1 MNDIRH
7 NEPYTIE
14 DVTLILDGFANGKFL
29 QEIAKAARRTT
40 SGVDNLR
47 AKYRVFKSGVGVIYI
62 SPSLKDIF
70 KQYDASKAQR
80 KMQTNGNAEQRQPEL
95 PEITRVQQ
103 DVQNSIRA
111 YVNLVTAERVKAATD
126 KLEAELKELR
136 AFKAKF
142 KALAAE

>member
-1 MNDIRH
+1 MNMEIRH

-29 QEIAKAARRTT
+29 QDIARAARRTT

-62 SPSLKDIF
+62 SPSLKEIF

-80 KMQTNGNAEQRQPEL
+80 KEQTNGNAEQKSVDAPLERVRQDL
-95 PEITRVQQ
+95 
-103 DVQNSIRA
+103 QNSIQA
-111 YVNLVTAERVKAATD
+111 YVGIVSAARVKAATE
-126 KLEAELKELR
+126 KLETELTELR